1 MTKTIPSTHGVRL
14 EDTSVFTH
22 TTTSQHF
29 SRLLSYLSAFLE
41 AERDIQDVDVF
52 DPAFSAWLRDA
63 ELAQETVST
72 RLTAVLKAPVQ
83 RNEDRALQRIAFALH
98 ALLGT
103 EAPGEFMR
111 IYQMI
116 LRFPAAF
123 TCAGRGAVGRRTN
136 EMLSTMRMRMAD
148 LSALATFNDDFDA
161 EPDAEAMDSFSTSI
175 AAA

>member
-1 MTKTIPSTHGVRL
+1 MATIANSTHNVRL

-29 SRLLSYLSAFLE
+29 SRLLCDLAALVE
-41 AERDIQDVDVF
+41 AERDIEDVDVF
-52 DPAFSAWLRDA
+52 DSAFSSWLRDA
-63 ELAQETVST
+63 ERTQDSVSIGL
-72 RLTAVLKAPVQ
+72 RAVLNSPIQ
-83 RNEDRALQRIAFALH
+83 RHEDRALQRVAFALH

-111 IYQMI
+111 IYNLV

-123 TCAGRGAVGRRTN
+123 VCEGRGAVAHRTSQ
-136 EMLSTMRMRMAD
+136 MLATMRMRMDD
-148 LSALATFNDDFDA
+148 LSSLATFNDDFDA
-161 EPDAEAMDSFSTSI
+161 ERDADMDGLSTAI